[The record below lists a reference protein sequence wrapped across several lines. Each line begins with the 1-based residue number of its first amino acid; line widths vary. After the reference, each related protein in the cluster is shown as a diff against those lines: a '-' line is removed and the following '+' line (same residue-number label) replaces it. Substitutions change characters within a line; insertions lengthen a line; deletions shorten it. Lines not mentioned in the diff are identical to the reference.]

1 MITVGMNYKLI
12 KGKEKIFE
20 DAFRQVV
27 EAMKEMEGHDE
38 THLYCDIDAPQSY
51 LVVSEWSSREAFD
64 DFVQSDKFKKV
75 TNWGTEQVLASR
87 PSHEVYE
94 K

>member
-1 MITVGMNYKLI
+1 MITVGMNYTLI
-12 KGKEKIFE
+12 PGKEKIFE
-20 DAFRQVV
+20 NAFRQVV

-38 THLYCDIDAPQSY
+38 THLYCDIDTPQSY

-64 DFVQSDKFKKV
+64 AFIKSDKFKKV
-75 TNWGTEQVLASR
+75 TNWGTEQVLAGR
-87 PSHEVYE
+87 PSHNVYE

>member
-12 KGKEKIFE
+12 PGKEKIFE

-27 EAMKEMEGHDE
+27 KAMENVEGHDV
-38 THLYCDIDAPQSY
+38 THLYCDIDTPQSY
-51 LVVSEWSSREAFD
+51 LVVSEWSAREAFEA
-64 DFVQSDKFKKV
+64 FIKSDKFKKV
-75 TNWGTEQVLASR
+75 TNWGTEQVLAGR
-87 PSHEVYE
+87 PIHEVYE